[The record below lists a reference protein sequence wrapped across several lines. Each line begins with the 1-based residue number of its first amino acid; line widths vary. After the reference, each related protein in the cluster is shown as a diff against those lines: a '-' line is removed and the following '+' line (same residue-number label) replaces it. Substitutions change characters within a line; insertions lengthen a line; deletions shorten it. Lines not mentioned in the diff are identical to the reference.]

1 MKISIRKMLVV
12 SAIVL
17 SFTAVQ
23 AVWAIE
29 VTVKVTGT
37 IERIGQ
43 GSIDLAS
50 IDVLAADGMYTFYD
64 IPSDVLLNL
73 IMGDTVTVE
82 AYKVTFPNGMLKY
95 IAYSITKGEV
105 TYSWHPN
112 VPKVGNK
119 GGTETVT
126 LSATDENGQPCYC
139 QCIENTVCYEC
150 NCYCGPNR

>member
-29 VTVKVTGT
+29 VTVMVTGT

-82 AYKVTFPNGMLKY
+82 AYKVTFPNGTSKY
-95 IAYSITKGEV
+95 IAYSITEGDV

-112 VPKVGNK
+112 VPKA
-119 GGTETVT
+119 GTKTVT
-126 LSATDENGQPCYC
+126 LSATDENGRPCYC
-139 QCIENTVCYEC
+139 YCTENTVCYEC